1 MPAEKAAHARLRA
14 VLIADIVSST
24 ALYEALGNR
33 AARERVAGCLEQLSS
48 TVEGH
53 GGLVVKSLG
62 DGILATFPLEG
73 EALPAA
79 VGLCEQAEERGLQV
93 RVGIHCGEVLEE
105 TRDVFGDAVNTA
117 ARIAALA
124 KPSEILITEA
134 LRDVL
139 PPGLRATLHRVPPIA
154 IKGKRE
160 PVQLFSILHGDADA
174 GRDSCQ
180 TVELARSQIG
190 RIPALEASRLVL
202 RHAGAEL
209 QLTPGME
216 LSLGR
221 DPQNGLVVDHPL
233 ASRLHA
239 RIFHRGGKFIL
250 EDLSANGTYVLTRP
264 RFRLRLLR
272 EQAFLVGTGE
282 IFLGAEPENAHC
294 EPVLY
299 EAS

>member
-1 MPAEKAAHARLRA
+1 MTAEKAAPRLRA

-33 AARERVAGCLEQLSS
+33 EARERVAGCLAQLSR
-48 TVEGH
+48 TVESH
-53 GGLVVKSLG
+53 GGQVVKSLG

-79 VGLCEQAEERGLQV
+79 MGLCERAEQRGLQV

-105 TRDVFGDAVNTA
+105 DRDVFGDAVNTA

-134 LRDVL
+134 LRDAM
-139 PPGLRATLHRVPPIA
+139 PPGLRATVHRVPPIA

-160 PVQLFSILHGDADA
+160 PVQLYSILQGVADA
-174 GRDSCQ
+174 QQDACQ
-180 TVELARSQIG
+180 TVELGRSQLG
-190 RIPALEASRLVL
+190 RIPELEASRLEL
-202 RHAGAEL
+202 RHMAATVEL
-209 QLTPGME
+209 APGME

-250 EDLSANGTYVLTRP
+250 EDVSANGTYVVTRP

-272 EQAFLVGTGE
+272 EQSFLVGSGE
-282 IFLGAEPENAHC
+282 IYLGAEPENVRC
-294 EPVLY
+294 EPVYY
-299 EAS
+299 EAL

>member
-1 MPAEKAAHARLRA
+1 MPAEEAAHTRQRA

-24 ALYEALGNR
+24 ALYEALGNLV
-33 AARERVAGCLEQLSS
+33 ARERVAGCLEQLSS
-48 TVEGH
+48 TVETH
-53 GGLVVKSLG
+53 GGVVVKSLG

-79 VGLCEQAEERGLQV
+79 VGLCEQAEKRGLQV

-105 TRDVFGDAVNTA
+105 ARDVFGDAVNTA

-134 LRDVL
+134 LRDAL
-139 PPGLRATLHRVPPIA
+139 PAGLRATIHRVPPIA

-160 PVQLFSILHGDADA
+160 PVQLFSIVHGGADA
-174 GRDSCQ
+174 RQDECQ
-180 TVELARSQIG
+180 TVELGRSQLG
-190 RIPALEASRLVL
+190 RILGLEASRLEL
-202 RHAGAEL
+202 RHGAARV
-209 QLTPGME
+209 QLSPGME

-221 DPQNGLVVDHPL
+221 DPQSGLVVNHPL

-250 EDLSANGTYVLTRP
+250 EDVSANGTYVVTRP

-272 EQAFLVGTGE
+272 EQTILVGSGE
-282 IFLGAEPENAHC
+282 IFLGADPENVRC
-294 EPVLY
+294 EPVLF
-299 EAS
+299 ETS